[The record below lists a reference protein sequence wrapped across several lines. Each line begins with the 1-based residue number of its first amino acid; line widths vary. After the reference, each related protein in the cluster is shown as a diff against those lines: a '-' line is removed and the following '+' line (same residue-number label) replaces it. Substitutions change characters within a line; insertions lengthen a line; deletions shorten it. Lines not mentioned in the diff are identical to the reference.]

1 MRLLIEDTKLLWY
14 RYHDS
19 IISVIGVNVNT
30 IISYLFFSP
39 AISLKLC
46 ISVKTTRVHP
56 SAPDKERAPRGLGNP
71 SGTRSRSIDEPGPLL
86 RMQK

>member
-46 ISVKTTRVHP
+46 ISVKTT
-56 SAPDKERAPRGLGNP
+56 
-71 SGTRSRSIDEPGPLL
+71 
-86 RMQK
+86 